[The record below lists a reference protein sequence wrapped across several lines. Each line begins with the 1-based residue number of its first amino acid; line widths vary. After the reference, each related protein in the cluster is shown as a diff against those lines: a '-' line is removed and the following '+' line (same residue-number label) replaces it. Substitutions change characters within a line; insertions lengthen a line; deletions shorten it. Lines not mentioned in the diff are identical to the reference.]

1 MKKMKKNLLAL
12 SVLGLA
18 FTVGGGVAVA
28 NAQASVA
35 HAQNPGIYFDGAA
48 VRTSLKNGVSDN
60 QGIRFAWAIK
70 EADYAKYEALLQ
82 NYDVT
87 VGTLVIPEDKLTGNL
102 DLDNTTD
109 PIMNISAGEKALFH
123 DTKEGEYEYRAVVS
137 DIPTSAYAEK
147 LTAVGYITVSDG
159 TETKTFY
166 TEACTRD
173 VSYVAYSAVQANDY
187 KDATEKGVLDGFVG
201 AREYYAITASG
212 RAASAYGYNYE
223 YAGATVPVTA
233 DVSEFGD
240 AYQVDGVTMNGVA
253 VSEGKF
259 TMPAAEAKLSAI
271 ISCKYNSEMDLR
283 QGILIPT
290 MLWGGENE
298 TVTVKQGETTLTY
311 TAEDMSMGAQSMRVL
326 RLDTTNLTRGQSTI
340 SVIADDTYNL
350 PVYAA
355 DMIIKSV
362 DDMKA
367 FAVAY
372 AEACNNVNGLYALGA
387 DIDMGGID
395 VTNDLKSQANSI
407 PFTTMMSAPWVY
419 DENGNR
425 KTNEAGTAYL
435 TGEVT
440 YWKSTFDGRGYSISN
455 VGYTHGLFANV
466 NGGTIRNLALINPIK
481 ATNGGGLIVNGMT
494 GGLLENCYVSG
505 TLTAVGHGGLVGA
518 MYNGATLQNNV
529 VVINNASGV
538 VGGYSL
544 VGTASVSGAIYR
556 SYAVTTDRDLRY
568 AGAAIGAH
576 YADTN
581 ALNVMASQLGLDGKG
596 PWAVKDGNLW
606 FGNLMIASQDVA
618 INATANSI
626 DLTKIDGTLTADKV
640 ASVTDLKGASIAFTA
655 NGTKLTV
662 AGSAVSSLNRGV
674 APILITLN
682 DGSVYKA
689 NVYVADMIISTLDDL
704 KTFAVKYSS
713 IPAGSLYALGANI
726 DCAGWNV
733 TTHTG
738 STQTIAATWKG
749 TFDGRG
755 YAISNVAFTHG
766 FFGGI
771 AATGVVKN
779 FALITPTKA
788 TNGGGFFA
796 NECSGLILNCYIN
809 GTLTAAGHGGF
820 ANAQWAGAVVNS
832 VSIVE
837 IASGVTG
844 GYTLMATQNGT
855 VTNCYSMSTTIT
867 NISNKTAT
875 GVYTTTGALY
885 DGAASKL
892 NGLGYWTTK
901 DNVLYFGNTEV
912 AKSATSTST
921 YLVKNGT
928 TAFSIVVP
936 TAATALE
943 SYAAE
948 ELQKYLQLATGATFS
963 IVTEGNLGKGVPFI
977 SVGETAEGIE
987 KRTVMAE
994 QAFDIQTT
1002 DENNIYL
1009 IGSDDYGTLFAVY
1022 EFLEQYV
1029 GWDCIAVDEVIY
1041 KNVASAYVLNLNMTD
1056 APDFGMRIV
1065 GNTQAYNDSKLAY
1078 LFRFIRAHGEGM
1090 TAVNGYYYLNVF
1102 AYLAPTTYNVSTK
1115 TATYHPKWYSK
1126 ENVTDITTL
1135 QLCYT
1140 AHGVAAEYTAML
1152 NAAADVLWT
1161 TVEGA
1166 TAEKINVQFSAY
1178 DNVYWC
1184 ECSACAAAKTKY
1196 GSESGAV
1203 VKFCN
1208 DLRAQLDKKMTAAGD
1223 TREVNLLFFA
1233 YLAAEAA
1240 PVKKNAD
1247 GSYTPTIK
1255 CADGVSVFYAP
1266 VYGDY
1271 VYSMGTNDFEGV
1283 SLRTKLATNYN
1294 EYMKAWSVVSEK
1306 IYLWIYGT
1314 NYKTYF
1320 LPYNTFDS
1328 IQGTLQAAA
1337 NYNVAYIFEEG
1348 QHYDSTPAPTG
1359 FTYLKDYLYSKL
1371 AWDVNA
1377 DVGELTDKFFA
1388 NYFGEAATYM
1398 RIYYNSVRQTCEEQK
1413 SKSGFQGGVFSDYLK
1428 TDFWPETRIAYWEDL
1443 IENAYTDIS
1452 GLKTSDPDRYAVLA
1466 NRINIESLAA
1476 RFIKL
1481 YLYPSS
1487 CTAAELASFK
1497 ADVIGYGFTEYG
1509 QGAEIEELWTSLDGK
1524 IK

>member
-1 MKKMKKNLLAL
+1 MRKMKKNLLAL

-28 NAQASVA
+28 NANAQASVA
-35 HAQNPGIYFDGAA
+35 EAQNPGIYFDGAA
-48 VRTSLKNGVSDN
+48 VRTSLKNGVADN

-240 AYQVDGVTMNGVA
+240 AYQVDFVTMNGAA

-259 TMPAAEAKLSAI
+259 TMPAAEAKLSAT

-311 TAEDMSMGAQSMRVL
+311 TAEDMSMGSQSMRVL

-355 DMIIKSV
+355 DMIIKTV

-372 AEACNNVNGLYALGA
+372 STACANTSGLYALGA
-387 DIDMGGID
+387 DIDMGGWNI
-395 VTNDLKSQANSI
+395 
-407 PFTTMMSAPWVY
+407 TTGT
-419 DENGNR
+419 DG
-425 KTNEAGTAYL
+425 AGTASTQTIAY
-435 TGEVT
+435 T
-440 YWKSTFDGRGYSISN
+440 WKSTFDGRGYALSN
-455 VGYTHGLFANV
+455 VAYTHGLFATV
-466 NGGTIRNLALINPIK
+466 GGGAIRNLAIINPIK
-481 ATNGGGLIVNGMT
+481 ATNGGGLIANTVAGAGT
-494 GGLLENCYVSG
+494 VIENCYVSG
-505 TLTAVGHGGLVGA
+505 TLTAQGHGGLVA
-518 MYNGATLQNNV
+518 TMYAGTIKNCVALVDNGLDANGAR
-529 VVINNASGV
+529 V

-544 VGTASVSGAIYR
+544 VGASCTGTISN
-556 SYAVTTDRDLRY
+556 SYAVTTVRDLRY
-568 AGAAIGAH
+568 ANAAVGGQ
-576 YADTN
+576 YANVN
-581 ALNVMASQLGLDGKG
+581 ALNAAASQLDLNGKG
-596 PWAVKDGNLW
+596 PWAVKGGNLW
-606 FGNLMIASQDVA
+606 FGNMSIASQDVA
-618 INATANSI
+618 LNETNTIE
-626 DLTKIDGTLTADKV
+626 LTKINSALTADMV
-640 ASVTDLKGASIAFTA
+640 ASVTDLTGASIAFTA

-662 AGSAVSSLNRGV
+662 AGTAAAILPRGTTPV
-674 APILITLN
+674 CVTLT

-689 NVYVADMIISTLDDL
+689 NVYVADRIISTLDEMKAFAKEFD
-704 KTFAVKYSS
+704 TFYTAVN
-713 IPAGSLYALGANI
+713 ALYALDQDVTVTGFNTM
-726 DCAGWNV
+726 DFGKMNNVNQFAGV
-733 TTHTG
+733 
-738 STQTIAATWKG
+738 
-749 TFDGRG
+749 FDGRG
-755 YAISNVAFTHG
+755 YKFIGAKIQNG
-766 FFGGI
+766 FFPMI
-771 AATGVVKN
+771 AKTGAIRN
-779 FALITPTKA
+779 TGFTACTRLG
-788 TNGGGFFA
+788 NGGGA
-796 NECSGLILNCYIN
+796 VTNGISGVIENCYIETPLVN
-809 GTLTAAGHGGF
+809 SAAGFAGSFNASAKIRNCVLIVTSCTTASTDLVANLAQGAGKVSNTYAVSTAAV
-820 ANAQWAGAVVNS
+820 ANKYS
-832 VSIVE
+832 VGLYE
-837 IASGVTG
+837 
-844 GYTLMATQNGT
+844 
-855 VTNCYSMSTTIT
+855 
-867 NISNKTAT
+867 
-875 GVYTTTGALY
+875 TTGALY

-892 NGLGYWTTK
+892 NGCGYWTTK

-921 YLVKNGT
+921 YLVKNGV

-948 ELQKYLQLATGATFS
+948 ELKKYLQLATGANFS
-963 IVTEGNLGKGVPFI
+963 IVTEGNLGNGMPFI

-987 KRTVMAE
+987 KRTVTAE

-1002 DENNIYL
+1002 DESNIYL

-1029 GWDCIAVDEVIY
+1029 GWDCIAADEVIY
-1041 KNVASAYVLNLNMTD
+1041 KNVPSAYVLNLNMTD

-1065 GNTQAYNDSKLAY
+1065 GNTQAYNNSKLAY

-1090 TAVNGYYYLNVF
+1090 TAVNGYYYHNVF

-1115 TATYHPKWYSK
+1115 TATYHPNWYSTA
-1126 ENVTDITTL
+1126 NVTDITKL

-1161 TVEGA
+1161 TVQGA
-1166 TAEKINVQFSAY
+1166 AAEKINVQFSAY

-1208 DLRAQLDKKMTAAGD
+1208 DLRAKLGEKMTAAGD

-1240 PVKKNAD
+1240 PVTKNAD
-1247 GSYTPTIK
+1247 GSYTPTIT

-1283 SLRTKLATNYN
+1283 SLRTHSATNYN

-1314 NYKTYF
+1314 NFKTYF

-1328 IQGTLQAAA
+1328 IQGTLQTAAK
-1337 NYNVAYIFEEG
+1337 YNVAYIFEEG

-1377 DVGELTDKFFA
+1377 DVAELTDKFFA
-1388 NYFGEAATYM
+1388 NYFGEAARYM

-1413 SKSGFQGGVFSDYLK
+1413 SKSGFQGGVFSNYLK
-1428 TDFWPETRIAYWEDL
+1428 TEFWPETRIAYWEDL

-1452 GLKTSDPDRYAVLA
+1452 GLKTSDPERYAVLA

-1481 YLYPSS
+1481 YLYPNS
-1487 CTAAELASFK
+1487 CTAAEFASFK

-1509 QGAEIEELWTSLDGK
+1509 QGAAIEDLWTYLDGK